1 MSLEI
6 LRLHDIRKY
15 YGPKLILNGVELSL
29 NRGERMALV
38 GENGVGKTTL
48 SRIILGTEPADSGTI
63 RLLDN
68 AEVGYLP
75 QEVTGD
81 DETTVQRYI
90 EQATGA
96 LASLREQM
104 QSLEKRMTETLS
116 DVEMAAVLDEYG
128 KVQEQFERRGGYDI
142 EARIERIFAGLSIDY
157 IDPSRPL
164 HTLSGGERTRVALT
178 GLLLRAPDLLIL
190 DEPTNHLDFA
200 GIEWLEQYLAAEY
213 ANALIL
219 ITHDRTFI
227 NRVANVISE
236 LSAVTRVLH
245 TYHGNYDDYLHQRER
260 EYEEKVE
267 AYNSQ
272 KNQKKSLQRF
282 ITTQTHN
289 TGGTI
294 SYHDEPDK
302 FIRFFKRMQ
311 GDTTKSKK
319 IRDAKVQLE
328 RLQDDMMDNPR
339 HEWHIEFRFDPQPL
353 PSAEPIRLQNVS
365 KAFGE
370 TVVLNRV
377 DATVRNG
384 ERVVLV
390 APNGTG
396 KTTLLRIIMG
406 YETADSGTIILTPSV
421 RVGFL
426 DQDGETLNPNQTVL
440 DCIREVAQGS
450 DAELLTELHR
460 SGLFSDA
467 TLGSKRIADLSVG
480 QRRKLGLARII
491 GSRANVLLLD
501 EPTNHLDPLSLEAL
515 EAALMDFQGAIL
527 AVSHDRRFVEK
538 VATRI
543 WRIEHG
549 HLIEELV
556 SER

>member
-48 SRIILGTEPADSGTI
+48 SRIILGTETADNGTV

-75 QEVTGD
+75 QEVTSD
-81 DETTVQRYI
+81 DTTTVQRYI

-104 QSLEKRMTETLS
+104 QSLEKRMTESLS
-116 DVEMAAVLDEYG
+116 NDKMAAVLEDYG
-128 KVQEQFERRGGYDI
+128 SVQEQFERRGGYDI

-164 HTLSGGERTRVALT
+164 NTLSGGERTRVALT

-200 GIEWLEQYLAAEY
+200 GIEWLEQYLAEY
-213 ANALIL
+213 ENGLIL

-245 TYHGNYDDYLHQRER
+245 TYHGNYDDYLNQRER
-260 EYEEKVE
+260 EYQEKVE
-267 AYNSQ
+267 IYNAQ
-272 KNQKKSLQRF
+272 KNEKKALQRF

-319 IRDAKVQLE
+319 IRDAKVQLG

-339 HEWHIEFRFDPQPL
+339 HEWHIEFRFNPLPL
-353 PSAEPIRLQNVS
+353 PSAEPIRLQGVS
-365 KAFGE
+365 KAYGDNI
-370 TVVLNRV
+370 VLNQV

-396 KTTLLRIIMG
+396 KTTLLRLIMG
-406 YETADSGTIILTPSV
+406 YETADSGTINLTPSV
-421 RVGFL
+421 RVGYL
-426 DQDGETLNPNQTVL
+426 DQDGETLNPDQTVL
-440 DCIREVAQGS
+440 DCIREVTQGS

-515 EAALMDFQGAIL
+515 EDALMDFQGAIL